1 MAFSKAFVLQG
12 LLFAVLLILSKVSG
26 RELAEAAQTQGS
38 VEEANNWGHGYGHG
52 RWGFG
57 YGHGR
62 RGFGHGHGHW
72 GFGHGHGH
80 RGHGHG
86 HGHWGHG
93 HEGIPRHNGAGGKVD
108 FSILAYFLFII
119 FLLC

>member
-26 RELAEAAQTQGS
+26 REMAEAAQTQGS
-38 VEEANNWGHGYGHG
+38 VKEAKNWGHGYGHG

-57 YGHGR
+57 HGQ
-62 RGFGHGHGHW
+62 GHW
-72 GFGHGHGH
+72 GFGHRHGH
-80 RGHGHG
+80 RGHGQG

-93 HEGIPRHNGAGGKVD
+93 HEGIPRHNSAGGKVD
-108 FSILAYFLFII
+108 FSILAYFLFVI
-119 FLLC
+119 FHFC